1 MATST
6 RAAVRLVA
14 ILGCAVSLAT
24 TTAKADT
31 ARFTGGPQG
40 MVKSAKGELFEGI
53 MVQLIARKNA
63 VRTTVYS
70 NADGRYEFPALEAGT
85 YALRIARP
93 REFHPFVKEGVDIK
107 GPTQL
112 ADIVLDY
119 VTDQDTL
126 PPLPE
131 IMAQMTGSEWLLS
144 LSGTGAEKK
153 MLTNNCNWCHSYQQI
168 FRNHY
173 DEEGWRKIVYRMIH
187 GAGSP
192 LINVN
197 ERGRWGGDEE
207 ARLVKWLASVRG
219 PDVNDPQFV
228 MLPRPQGRQT
238 RVVITEYELPRLE
251 PATHDVTGD
260 SKGNLWYSTHRSSY
274 IGRLDPLT
282 GAVKEFHVP
291 PVAEGVLPGTHWI
304 YADKNDIIWGSEN
317 WAHSIWR
324 LDPKTEEFTR
334 IPWKVR
340 EPPNTPMG
348 GNYAIDPEGFIWKA
362 RERKVTKVA
371 ALTGDPVTSYVLKK
385 FAGTYGSAMSR
396 DGRYFG
402 GGAWPRDGVVVV
414 DTQTAEVFE
423 PDTSPRSGPARG
435 EFDLHNNYWA
445 GGRGGQLVK
454 FDTKEK
460 RIHEYPLPTPY
471 ASMYS
476 AQTDRNGE
484 VWAGE
489 MHSGRYLRFDP
500 KTVSFTEYV
509 LPEPYGIDRETWID
523 NSTDPV
529 TVWYVDHEGWLVRIQ
544 PMD

>member
-1 MATST
+1 MATGT

-14 ILGCAVSLAT
+14 ILGCAVSLT
-24 TTAKADT
+24 ITTAMADP

-40 MVKSAKGELFEGI
+40 VVKSAKGELLEGI

-70 NADGRYEFPALEAGT
+70 NADGRYGFPALEAGT
-85 YALRIARP
+85 YTLRIARP

-107 GPTQL
+107 GATPL
-112 ADIVLDY
+112 ADIALDY

-153 MLTNNCNWCHSYQQI
+153 LLTNNCNWCHSYQQI
-168 FRNHY
+168 FRNRY

-192 LINVN
+192 LININ

-207 ARLVKWLASVRG
+207 ARLVKWLASVRS

-238 RVVITEYELPRLE
+238 RVVVTEYELPRLE
-251 PATHDVTGD
+251 TATHDVTGD
-260 SKGNLWYSTHRSSY
+260 SKGNLWYSTHRSSF
-274 IGRLDPLT
+274 IGRLDPAT

-324 LDPKTEEFTR
+324 LDPKTEAFTR
-334 IPWKVR
+334 VPWKVR
-340 EPPNTPMG
+340 EPANTPMG

-454 FDTKEK
+454 FDTEEK

-544 PMD
+544 PTD